1 MFEAVLVGS
10 LSGWVVIH
18 PNFTIVAP
26 EHGVGFPKL
35 QRQFRVGSDDL
46 TATAIHLGLPQ
57 SLLVRSS
64 VS

>member
-1 MFEAVLVGS
+1 MLKAIFVGC

-35 QRQFRVGSDDL
+35 QSGMIVAQHVPEG
-46 TATAIHLGLPQ
+46 
-57 SLLVRSS
+57 VSS
-64 VS
+64 